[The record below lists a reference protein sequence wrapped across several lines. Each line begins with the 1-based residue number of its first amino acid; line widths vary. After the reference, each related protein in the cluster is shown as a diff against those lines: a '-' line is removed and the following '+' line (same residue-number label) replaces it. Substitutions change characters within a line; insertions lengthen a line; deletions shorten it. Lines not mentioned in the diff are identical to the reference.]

1 MLGSNP
7 SAAVGDEGMRAGTPQ
22 LYLFL
27 PHAFVLNAVNPGGIG
42 GWPPYNRVIFL

>member
-7 SAAVGDEGMRAGTPQ
+7 SVAVGDEGMRTGTPR

-27 PHAFVLNAVNPGGIG
+27 PHAFVLNAANPGGKG
-42 GWPPYNRVIFL
+42 GWPPYNRVIFH